1 MCQWMIEGQL
11 ARGSRP
17 GFTPQQ
23 IAVSTSTVRRWI
35 DEAKADF
42 QIRSIIC
49 LLSEKQL
56 GLYDGLPG
64 GLLAHY
70 RRMGFEVEHIPV
82 RTGQPLSQR
91 QKARLWSAYGRLKK
105 PVLIHCSAGYGRSK
119 KASTYIA
126 KRLDQ
131 ERD

>member
-1 MCQWMIEGQL
+1 MPQWVIEGQL

-23 IAVSTSTVRRWI
+23 IPVSTAKVRRWI

-56 GLYDGLPG
+56 GLYDGLSG

-70 RRMGFEVEHIPV
+70 RRMGFEVEHIPL
-82 RTGQPLSQR
+82 RTGQPLSDR
-91 QKARLWSAYGRLKK
+91 QLRDLWNAYRRFKT

-119 KASTYIA
+119 KASNYIA
-126 KRLDQ
+126 KRLRQ
-131 ERD
+131 GRD